1 MSLRTINIKRTDSV
15 YFIKQGSLQH
25 ACSFCDVCEAIFFC
39 FLDPEWASCNIGV
52 FICLDCSGVH
62 RGFGTDVSRVKSI
75 RLDNWD
81 GDQVQV
87 INEFSKFSS

>member
-1 MSLRTINIKRTDSV
+1 MQHFV
-15 YFIKQGSLQH
+15 MYVKQ
-25 ACSFCDVCEAIFFC
+25 
-39 FLDPEWASCNIGV
+39 FLFVFVDPEWASCNIGV

-87 INEFSKFSS
+87 INEISKFNLRNLIIQMMQNIRTIN

>member
-1 MSLRTINIKRTDSV
+1 MYV
-15 YFIKQGSLQH
+15 KQ
-25 ACSFCDVCEAIFFC
+25 FFFC
-39 FLDPEWASCNIGV
+39 FVDPEWASCNIGV

-87 INEFSKFSS
+87 INEFSKFNLRNLIIQMMQNIRTIN